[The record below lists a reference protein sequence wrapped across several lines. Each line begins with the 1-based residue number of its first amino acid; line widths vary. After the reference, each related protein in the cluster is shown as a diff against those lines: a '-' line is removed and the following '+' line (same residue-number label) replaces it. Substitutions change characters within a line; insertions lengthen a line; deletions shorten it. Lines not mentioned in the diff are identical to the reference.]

1 MSFTTQNHRLLR
13 RSWVLLGFIGICLLV
28 GALLVACTQPV
39 APPAAPAKEQP
50 AEEAAQKPAAEEA
63 GPEAIVIGYPASLT
77 GRFEQL
83 GKAGLNGL
91 QLFEEWV
98 NTEEGGIEV
107 KALGQK
113 LPVKIIFADDKSEK
127 ETAQRL
133 FEKFIKDDGAQFM
146 MASYSSGLTLS
157 QAPIA
162 EANQIITFGWGAA
175 SDHIWEQGFRYV
187 VGPITPSSLYD
198 GSILDLLTTLE
209 PRPQRLAVIYKDNP
223 FTTAIAEGTTA
234 RAEELGFEVV
244 FSDKY
249 PEDAT
254 DLSPILL
261 RAKEAEPDV
270 LFVESHFQ
278 DGALAA
284 KQVAEMQFDVAMA
297 AYGSASATTA
307 WAEQLGDAAEYTVG
321 ASQWEPNMP
330 IDPALFDDPRWY
342 GPKLSPAEWA
352 EWFEGEFDYTPDFR
366 AMQMFATAL
375 SLKAAIEDAGTLET
389 EAVLE
394 SIKKLDIITTFGRFK
409 VDPETMKQI
418 GHQMVAIQWQGG
430 KKEVIAPPA
439 FKTADVIYPAPA
451 WSER

>member
-1 MSFTTQNHRLLR
+1 MFFTTRSRLTNCDIWSRL
-13 RSWVLLGFIGICLLV
+13 SFVGLLLV
-28 GALLVACTQPV
+28 VMALLVACAQPV
-39 APPAAPAKEQP
+39 APPAAPAEEP
-50 AEEAAQKPAAEEA
+50 AEEEVT

-91 QLFEEWV
+91 QLFEQWV
-98 NTEEGGIEV
+98 NDEQGGIEV
-107 KALGQK
+107 KDLDRK
-113 LPVKIIFADDKSEK
+113 LPVKIAFADDKSEK

-133 FEKFIKDDGAQFM
+133 FEKFIKEDGAHFM

-162 EANQIITFGWGAA
+162 ETNQVITVGWGAA
-175 SDHIWEQGFRYV
+175 SDDIWEQGFQYV

-198 GSILDLLTTLE
+198 GSILELLTTLD
-209 PRPQRLAVIYKDNP
+209 PKPQRFAVVYKDNP
-223 FTTAIAEGTTA
+223 FTTAIAEGTIA
-234 RAEELGFEVV
+234 QAEELGFEVV

-261 RAKEAEPDV
+261 RAKEAEPDA

-284 KQVAEMQFDVAMA
+284 KQVAEMQFDVDMA
-297 AYGSASATTA
+297 AYGSASATTV
-307 WAEQLGDAAEYTVG
+307 WAEQLGEAAEYTVG

-342 GPKLSPAEWA
+342 GPELSPTEWA
-352 EWFEGEFDYTPDFR
+352 EWFEGEYEYTPDFR
-366 AMQMFATAL
+366 AMQMFASAL
-375 SLKAAIEDAGTLET
+375 ALKAAVEDAGTLET

-394 SIKKLDIITTFGRFK
+394 SIKQLDLLTTFGRFK
-409 VDPETMKQI
+409 VDPETLKQV
-418 GHQMVAIQWQGG
+418 GHQMVAIQWQEGQ
-430 KKEVIAPPA
+430 KQVIAPPA
-439 FKTADVIYPAPA
+439 FKTADVIYPAPS

>member
-1 MSFTTQNHRLLR
+1 MFFTTGDRRTHDIWSRL
-13 RSWVLLGFIGICLLV
+13 SFVGIGLLV
-28 GALLVACTQPV
+28 AALLVACAPPV
-39 APPAAPAKEQP
+39 APPAP
-50 AEEAAQKPAAEEA
+50 AEEPAEEVPA

-107 KALGQK
+107 KDLGRK
-113 LPVKIIFADDKSEK
+113 VPVKIVFTDDKSEK

-133 FEKFIKDDGAQFM
+133 FEKFIKEDGAQFM

-162 EANQIITFGWGAA
+162 EANQVIMFGWGAA
-175 SDHIWEQGFRYV
+175 SDHIWEQGFQYV

-198 GSILDLLTTLE
+198 GTILDLLTTMD
-209 PRPQRLAVIYKDNP
+209 PKPQRLAVIHKDNP
-223 FTTAIAEGTTA
+223 FTTAIAEGTIE

-244 FSDKY
+244 FTDKY

-261 RAKEAEPDV
+261 RAQEAEPDV
-270 LFVESHFQ
+270 LMIESHFQ

-297 AYGSASATTA
+297 TYGSASATTV
-307 WAEQLGDAAEYTVG
+307 WAEQLGEAAEYTVG

-352 EWFEGEFDYTPDFR
+352 EWFEGKYDYTPDFR

-375 SLKAAIEDAGTLET
+375 ALKSAIEDAGTLET
-389 EAVLE
+389 GPVLE
-394 SIKKLDIITTFGRFK
+394 SIKELELLTTFGRFK
-409 VDPETMKQI
+409 VDPETLKQV

-430 KKEVIAPPA
+430 QKQVIAPPA
-439 FKTADVIYPAPA
+439 FKTGDVIYPAPA
-451 WSER
+451 WAER